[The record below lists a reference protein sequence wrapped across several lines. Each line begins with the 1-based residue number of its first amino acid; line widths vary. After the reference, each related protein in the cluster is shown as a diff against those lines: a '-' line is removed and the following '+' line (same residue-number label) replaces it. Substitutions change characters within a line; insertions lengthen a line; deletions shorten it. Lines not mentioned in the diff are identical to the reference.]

1 MNIKSIIW
9 RDFTRKCKDTRGRFR
24 VPIVFTTII
33 KFCAY
38 ATRCRSPESGLSH
51 THRWLLVLKGD
62 KRKNISS
69 ALEG

>member
-1 MNIKSIIW
+1 MNGKSIIW

-24 VPIVFTTII
+24 VPIFFTTII
-33 KFCAY
+33 KFVY
-38 ATRCRSPESGLSH
+38 ATRCSSPESGLSH

-69 ALEG
+69 ELEG